1 MNKVLPRIALRN
13 LSRQKKRTF
22 LLGGAIAFGIMI
34 VTLINGFAGAFI
46 QNVSENFAYLMAG
59 HIFVQGSE
67 KTASGK
73 QILVIR
79 DDSII
84 LKALQDAGVTY
95 EFATKSSE
103 ARASLIFEG
112 KSITQNLT
120 GLDIA
125 NSPFLKERLVLK
137 QGSWEAAQAE
147 DALIISEKV
156 AKKLKALPGDKVTA
170 QFQTIT
176 GQNNIADFTIAAISV
191 DSSIIGSTMAYAN
204 LSYLS
209 DNLGLK
215 AGEYMSLGLML
226 GDIKDSK
233 EVSAR
238 LYTSMSGMGLQ
249 LFPQKTKEESG
260 TTTPFMAMMQKQ
272 NKETWEGVKYRVYT
286 IDDMLSQ
293 AQQIVVALD
302 SSSFVIL
309 LVLFA
314 IVMIG
319 ITNTFRMVMYERIRE
334 IGTMRAIG
342 VQRGEIRS
350 LFLYEA
356 FFLAL
361 GGAIVG
367 IVLALMAM
375 SLLSLINFGMDSP
388 AFLIMRNGHLSFFLP
403 PLRAV
408 GNIII
413 ITLLTLFAAY
423 FPAKAAAKM
432 EPAAALRTTK

>member
-59 HIFVQGSE
+59 HVFVQGSE

-125 NSPFLKERLVLK
+125 NSPFLRERLVLK
-137 QGSWEAAQAE
+137 QGSWEAAQAD
-147 DALIISEKV
+147 DALIISEKI
-156 AKKLKALPGDKVTA
+156 AKKLKTLPGDKVTA

-209 DNLGLK
+209 ENLGLK

-233 EVSAR
+233 EVSAK

-367 IVLALMAM
+367 IVLALIAM

-403 PLRAV
+403 PLRAG

-432 EPAAALRTTK
+432 EPAIALRTTK